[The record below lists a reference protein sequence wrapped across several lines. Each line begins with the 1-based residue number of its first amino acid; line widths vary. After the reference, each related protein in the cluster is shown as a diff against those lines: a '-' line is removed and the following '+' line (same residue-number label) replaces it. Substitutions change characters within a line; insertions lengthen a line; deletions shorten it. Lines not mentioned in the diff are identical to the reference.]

1 MEFQKKLEQNIYK
14 DYLFTFLRE
23 FNVTSGIWM
32 LYLSFKGLTLF
43 EIGLMETVYH
53 VSSFILEIPTGAIA
67 DIYGRKTSRILGRVF
82 TTVAAIIMIFTSSII
97 GFAISFV
104 FTALGNNLES
114 GAGEALLYDS
124 LKEIGSENKFLKING
139 KKEVFFQLT
148 LILSLIIGG
157 YIGTFSYTNVYKL
170 AGVIAFIGVIQAF
183 TFTEPTIGKVDRSTN
198 IVETFLNQLKKSIE
212 VVKNDREIVK
222 LVIALELFS
231 TFFVTEYFYLQ
242 NLLKSQGNTEFQIG
256 IVLAVAAGCA
266 ALSALQAHR
275 LEALFKLKGI
285 LILGS
290 IIAIVGFWLMTI
302 PGFEKYAFI
311 MLATIETVLF
321 IIISDYINKIIPSQ
335 QRATVLSFQSMV
347 FSFFMIILFPIV
359 GKIGDVY
366 GLLISFK
373 VIAVISTISLV
384 FLIYLVKKTST
395 K

>member
-1 MEFQKKLEQNIYK
+1 MEFQKKLEQNVYK
-14 DYLFTFLRE
+14 DYIFTFLSR
-23 FNVTSGIWM
+23 FDVTSGIWM
-32 LYLSFKGLTLF
+32 LYLAFKGLTLF

-82 TTVAAIIMIFTSSII
+82 ATVAAVIMVLGNSIFA
-97 GFAISFV
+97 FAISFV

-124 LKEIGSENKFLKING
+124 LKEVGSESKFLKIKG

-148 LILSLIIGG
+148 LIISLVLGG
-157 YIGTFSYTNVYKL
+157 YIGTFSYNNVYKV
-170 AGVIAFIGVIQAF
+170 AAIIAFVGVIQAL
-183 TFTEPTIGKVDRSTN
+183 TFTEPTIGKVDRSIN
-198 IVETFLNQLKKSIE
+198 IFETFFNQLKKSIE

-222 LVIALELFS
+222 MVVALELFS

-242 NLLKSQGNTEFQIG
+242 NLLKSQGNTELQIG
-256 IVLAVAAGCA
+256 IVLAIAAGCA

-275 LEALFKLKGI
+275 LEAIFKLKGI
-285 LILGS
+285 LTLAS
-290 IIAIVGFWLMTI
+290 MIAIVGFWLMTI
-302 PGFEKYAFI
+302 NGFEKYAFV

-321 IIISDYINKIIPSQ
+321 ITVSDYINKLIPSQ

-359 GKIGDVY
+359 GRIGDVY
-366 GLLISFK
+366 GLSNSFK

-384 FLIYLVKKTST
+384 VLIYLVKKN